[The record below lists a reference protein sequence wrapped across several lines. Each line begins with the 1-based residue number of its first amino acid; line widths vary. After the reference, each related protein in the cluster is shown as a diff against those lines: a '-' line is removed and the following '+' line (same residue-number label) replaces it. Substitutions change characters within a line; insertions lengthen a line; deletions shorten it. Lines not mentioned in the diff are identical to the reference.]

1 MMCKG
6 DNSTG
11 RSFCRC
17 DVTYVV
23 KDNGECGQYIH
34 VFFHVFF
41 TVDCCS
47 ITADVLLLQYYCCCS
62 IVAVLLLLQYYC
74 LCSIFVALFLL

>member
-34 VFFHVFF
+34 VFLMFF
-41 TVDCCS
+41 LPLTV
-47 ITADVLLLQYYCCCS
+47 AVLLLMYCCCS
-62 IVAVLLLLQYYC
+62 IIVAVVLLRYYC
-74 LCSIFVALFLL
+74 YCSIIVSVVFS